1 MDRGRAE
8 SKREEDNRGSVSM
21 VEKVCRVCHRV
32 VSGQS
37 CAICGSTSFSTDWSG
52 YVIIIDPARSQIA
65 EKMQVKLAG
74 KYALKVR

>member
-1 MDRGRAE
+1 
-8 SKREEDNRGSVSM
+8 M

-37 CAICGSTSFSTDWSG
+37 CAICGSTNFSTDWSG
-52 YVIIIDPARSQIA
+52 YVIIIDPKHSQIA
-65 EKMQVKLAG
+65 RTMGLKLAG